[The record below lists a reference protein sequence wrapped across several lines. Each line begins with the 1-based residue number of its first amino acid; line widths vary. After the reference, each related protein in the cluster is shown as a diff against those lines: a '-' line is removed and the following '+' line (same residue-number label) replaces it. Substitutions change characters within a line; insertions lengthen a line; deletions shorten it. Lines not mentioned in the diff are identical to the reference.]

1 MELGAPIKELQTI
14 QAIKEL
20 YLKKGQ
26 IHNLLLFTL
35 AINTGANLN
44 TLLNLDVKDVKS
56 KFYLQLSTTKSIPL
70 NEDAR
75 NLISKVIKGRKSS
88 EPLFLSRQNKRLDRT
103 SALYIFKEICKE
115 LGLPKNINIAS
126 WRKTFAYHHYQK
138 YKDLSFLMWFFEQHS
153 VNLALKFI
161 GVEENMN
168 LRYGLGINL

>member
-1 MELGAPIKELQTI
+1 MTVGIPIKELQTI
-14 QAIKEL
+14 KSIKDL

-44 TLLNLDVKDVKS
+44 TLLELDVKDVKS
-56 KFYLQLSTTKSIPL
+56 KFYLKLSNEKSIPI
-70 NEDAR
+70 NQESIK
-75 NLISKVIKGRKSS
+75 LISEVDNGRKPN

-115 LGLPKNINIAS
+115 LGLSQNINISS

-138 YKDLSFLMWFFEQHS
+138 YKDLSFLMWFFEQSS

-161 GVEENMN
+161 DVEENMN
-168 LRYGLGINL
+168 LRYQKGIDL